1 MNRSTNDHRELVQSL
16 RGSGHRLTPQREMVL
31 GVIADSETHL
41 TAEQVLA
48 RVRKQHPHLNK
59 SAVYRSLDL
68 LTEIGLVTVT
78 DLGGGKSEYELLR
91 QPSHHHLVCNKCKHV
106 TVMDNALLV
115 PLGRKIKAKYGFQ
128 PSLHHFAIFGT
139 CHKCQTRS
147 AGHKKR

>member
-1 MNRSTNDHRELVQSL
+1 MNDHRELVQTL

-48 RVRKQHPHLNK
+48 RVRKQYPHLNK

-78 DLGGGKSEYELLR
+78 DLGGGRVEYELFR
-91 QPSHHHLVCNKCKHV
+91 QPLHHHLVCNKCKHV
-106 TVMDNALLV
+106 TLMDNALLV
-115 PLGRKIKAKYGFQ
+115 PLGRKIQAEYGFQ
-128 PSLHHFAIFGT
+128 PNLHHFAIFGT
-139 CHKCQTRS
+139 CSKCQTR
-147 AGHKKR
+147 APKHKKR